1 MTASI
6 APSAAP
12 ERAPSVLVV
21 LAVRDAAEWL
31 RECLQ
36 ALAVQTYPRLGVL
49 AIDDAS
55 TDGSHEILVQAL
67 GDGRVIRHEERLGLS
82 RSFHDG
88 VAHPVAGGA
97 DFVLLL
103 HDDAALD
110 PEAVTR
116 LVEATTLEGAERV
129 GIVGAKVVDWDHPR
143 RLRDVGRSADRFGHP
158 YSPLQEEE
166 IDQGQF
172 DRVLE
177 VLSVDSCAMLVAR
190 EVWQT
195 TGLFDER
202 LGDDDGDVDLC
213 WRVRLAGW
221 SVLMTPLARVRHAA
235 AAERDDAPGTQRSRR
250 YEEDRAALA
259 SVLKN
264 DGLATL
270 AWVVPLGAF
279 LSIVRLL
286 YLTLSRRF
294 EEAYDLLAAVGWN
307 MAHLPSTLRAR
318 RAVQKHRRVHDHEL
332 RRFTESAG
340 LRLPRWFM
348 TAERILEEQREL
360 EAEELEDRAAARLR
374 HRTVSF
380 VSAHPVIVASFLG
393 IVVGALSFRGVF
405 GAGRLY
411 GGAIPAF
418 PTYASGFF
426 AELISAY
433 RTTPLGGNLAAS
445 PALAAMGGLSTLL
458 FGSTSLAQKVMVGAG
473 PALAA
478 ILCYRAAVRLT
489 GRPGPCVVAAA
500 AYGLSAIVL
509 SAFSEGRIALL
520 VALAVLPPL
529 VERLEVAFAPEEPP
543 DGRWRLIAGL
553 AVTIA
558 VGAAFVPGVILAV
571 GVIAVVQLLT
581 GSRRRRGST
590 VVALAV
596 VGAAILV
603 FPFVPALVANG
614 GAALGSEL
622 GTSDP
627 WHLVRLTFDDGPA
640 TWGPAL
646 FLPIAAV
653 LGLALAGGDLRRPAL
668 RAALIATAGLALSWL
683 SSAGYLPAALTDT
696 PIYLAM
702 SATAEAFLVG
712 FGLSSALGGLERES
726 FGFRQVGT
734 ALITVTV
741 AGGILIQSVAAM
753 TAEWAIGGPDRI
765 PAAWAVVDSA
775 SKGAFRVLWVG
786 GDDGRSFPA
795 PGGDPQGVVEAGAAT
810 LRYGLTGR
818 AGAVA
823 IDTARPFVGQG
834 PDAMRQALGEVLS
847 GTTVHGGALLA
858 PFGIRYVVASEDEL
872 SVEAR
877 ARLDAQVDL
886 DLVPNAGLV
895 IWRNAAALPPAGVLQ
910 ADLPTARTVASDRP
924 EDLQDLTAQPATPL
938 AQVEGGWSGPT
949 GGGNLAVVSTEY
961 DGAWTVAGDPA
972 ATPARAFGW
981 ATSLP
986 ATGSAIDIRYGAQ
999 LPSTVAAW
1007 VLAAVWAAAL
1017 WITRKPVAR

>member
-6 APSAAP
+6 ASADARP

-21 LAVRDAAEWL
+21 LVVRDAAGWL

-36 ALAVQTYPRLGVL
+36 ALAAQTYPRLGIL

-55 TDGSHEILVQAL
+55 DGASDEVLLHAL
-67 GDGRVIRHEERLGLS
+67 GEGRVIRHTAPVGLS
-82 RSFHDG
+82 RSFAEA
-88 VAHPVAGGA
+88 VTHPVAAEA
-97 DFVLLL
+97 DFILLL

-129 GIVGAKVVDWDHPR
+129 GIVGAKIVDWDQPR

-158 YSPLQEEE
+158 FSPLQDEE

-202 LGDDDGDVDLC
+202 LGDEDGDLDLC

-235 AAERDDAPGTQRSRR
+235 VAERDERPAAVRGRR

-270 AWVVPLGAF
+270 LWVVPLGAL
-279 LSIVRLL
+279 LSLVRLV

-294 EEAYDLLAAVGWN
+294 EEAYDLLAAIGWN
-307 MAHLPSTLRAR
+307 VAHLPSTLAAR
-318 RAVQKHRRVHDHEL
+318 RTVQRNRRVRDHEL

-360 EAEELEDRAAARLR
+360 GDEELGDRRATRLR

-393 IVVGALSFRGVF
+393 AIVCALSFRIVLSSGPLF
-405 GAGRLY
+405 

-418 PTYASGFF
+418 PDRASGFF
-426 AELISAY
+426 AELVSAY
-433 RTTPLGGNLAAS
+433 RTTPLGGTIAAS
-445 PALAAMGGLSTLL
+445 PALAGMGGLSALVL
-458 FGSTSLAQKVMVGAG
+458 GSTSIAQKVMVAG
-473 PALAA
+473 GPILAA

-489 GRPGPCVVAAA
+489 ARPGPSVVAAS

-509 SAFSEGRIALL
+509 SAFSQGRVSLL
-520 VALAVLPPL
+520 VALAIMPAVA
-529 VERLEVAFAPEEPP
+529 ERLEVAFDHADPP
-543 DGRWRLIAGL
+543 DGRWRLAAGL

-558 VGAAFVPGVILAV
+558 VGVAFVPGVV
-571 GVIAVVQLLT
+571 
-581 GSRRRRGST
+581 
-590 VVALAV
+590 LAV
-596 VGAAILV
+596 VVMTIVQLVAGTARGRGAMVVGLALIGAAVLL
-603 FPFVPALVANG
+603 FPFVPSLIAGRGLALWSG
-614 GAALGSEL
+614 LGS
-622 GTSDP
+622 TDP
-627 WHLVRLTFDDGPA
+627 WRLLRLTFDAGPA
-640 TWGPAL
+640 TWAPAYFLSVASILGFALADGPRRRPA
-646 FLPIAAV
+646 IRAGAV
-653 LGLALAGGDLRRPAL
+653 AVAGLALAW
-668 RAALIATAGLALSWL
+668 S
-683 SSAGYLPAALTDT
+683 SSAGYLPPPLSNA
-696 PIYLAM
+696 PVYLAM
-702 SATAEAFLVG
+702 TATAEAFLVA
-712 FGLSSALGGLERES
+712 FGLASTLGGLGREA

-734 ALITVTV
+734 ALLTVVV
-741 AGGILIQSVAAM
+741 AGGIALQALAAM
-753 TAEWAIGGPDRI
+753 TAEWAIGGPERI

-775 SKGAFRVLWVG
+775 SKGAFRVLWIG
-786 GDDGRSFPA
+786 DDDGRSFPP
-795 PGGDPQGVVEAGAAT
+795 PGGDPAGVVDAGQAT
-810 LRYGLTGR
+810 LRYGLTDRSGT
-818 AGAVA
+818 VA
-823 IDTARPFVGQG
+823 IDTARPLAG
-834 PDAMRQALGEVLS
+834 PGTEALRDALGEILS

-858 PFGIRYVVASEDEL
+858 PFGIRYLVADQDQ
-872 SVEAR
+872 VGAEAR
-877 ARLDAQVDL
+877 SRLDAQVDL
-886 DLVPNAGLV
+886 DVVPQAGLA
-895 IWRNAAALPPAGVLQ
+895 IWSNAVALSPASVLQ
-910 ADLPTARTVASDRP
+910 ADPHTMRIVASDRP
-924 EDLQDLTAQPATPL
+924 DALQRLTPTGSSPL
-938 AQVEGGWSGPT
+938 TQVEGGWSGPS
-949 GGGNLAVVSTEY
+949 GDGNLAVVSTEF
-961 DGAWTVAGDPA
+961 DGAWTMRGGGDPA
-972 ATPARAFGW
+972 PAFGW
-981 ATSLP
+981 ATSFP
-986 ATGSAIDIRYGAQ
+986 VSTSTVDIRYGTQ

-1007 VLAAVWAAAL
+1007 LLAVVWAVAL
-1017 WITRKPVAR
+1017 WVTRKPVAR